1 MNQIRAGSRTVLSA
15 AREVISRVSPVIAL
29 VLLGAFL
36 SFATPHF
43 LKIGNLTNITRQ
55 SAITAILSVGQTLV
69 ILTGGIDLSVGAVA
83 AISASAAAVLMTQR
97 FAILGVAVGP
107 LSFEVGLL
115 IALVV
120 GALCGL
126 ANGLIITRGRIPDF
140 IATLGTLTIF
150 QGVALI
156 ITGGLPVP
164 SHITATELKGYLPPQ
179 MIWMGAGEV
188 LGIPVAGIIAVV
200 IVILGWLLLR
210 YLALGRAVYAV
221 GGNQEAARVSGI
233 NIHRTKIAVYFLS
246 GLIAAVAG
254 FVLAGRMNSSNALMA
269 GDENLRSIAA
279 VVIGGTNLFG
289 GEGGVVGSLIGAF
302 IMGELGN
309 GLNLL
314 NVNAFW
320 QRIIQG
326 LVIILVVVFD
336 QWRRRRLPLRGNRR
350 YVTLIL
356 FAITTLTFSASIP
369 PAGKTSLPPQIF
381 SASVG
386 CLPRIMASS
395 RFKWLALSSPA
406 SVGLM
411 KPSRSVPMAML
422 SQECTRPWMWSI
434 WRQIASND
442 CASTFV

>member
-1 MNQIRAGSRTVLSA
+1 MSRKSGDGIETAQGGGAAPAGPGRIRRAG
-15 AREVISRVSPVIAL
+15 REAITRLGPLFAL

-36 SFATPHF
+36 SLATPHF
-43 LKIGNLTNITRQ
+43 LKVENMANITRQ
-55 SAITAILSVGQTLV
+55 SAITAILAVGQTLV
-69 ILTGGIDLSVGAVA
+69 ILTGGIDLSVGAMA

-97 FAILGVAVGP
+97 FAILGVVIGP
-107 LSFEVGLL
+107 LNFELGLL
-115 IALVV
+115 VALAV

-150 QGVALI
+150 QGIALI

-188 LGIPVAGIIAVV
+188 LGIPVVGMIAVV
-200 IVILGWLLLR
+200 IVVLGLLLLR
-210 YLALGRAVYAV
+210 YLALGRAVFAV
-221 GGNQEAARVSGI
+221 GGNREAARVSGI
-233 NIHRTKIAVYFLS
+233 NIDRTKIAVYFLS

-269 GDENLRSIAA
+269 GEENLRSIAA

-289 GEGGVVGSLIGAF
+289 GEGGVFGSLIGAF

-314 NVNAFW
+314 NVSAFW
-320 QRIIQG
+320 QRIVQG

-336 QWRRRRLPLRGNRR
+336 QWRRRRL
-350 YVTLIL
+350 
-356 FAITTLTFSASIP
+356 TTAS
-369 PAGKTSLPPQIF
+369 
-381 SASVG
+381 
-386 CLPRIMASS
+386 
-395 RFKWLALSSPA
+395 
-406 SVGLM
+406 
-411 KPSRSVPMAML
+411 
-422 SQECTRPWMWSI
+422 
-434 WRQIASND
+434 
-442 CASTFV
+442 